1 MINKNP
7 LITCIIPT
15 HNRFNLLK
23 RAVESVLQQT
33 YANKELLIINDHSDY
48 SEYDLL
54 NNISNLNTKIKL
66 INLPNDKR
74 GACAARNIGINEAKG
89 EYISF
94 LDDDDIW
101 HPNKLA
107 WQINTF
113 LNDDV
118 KIVYGSYIT
127 VSQINKKGRFIKQI
141 KTVSYKDLLW
151 FNYIGSTSLI
161 MVKAELAKK
170 IYFDEKLL
178 SLQDADFYLRILKNG
193 GIALPVTEA
202 IATITNGNY
211 NRISNNKINKIK
223 GYECYLQK
231 HKLLFNKKQ
240 LEYHLAELE
249 ILKFSFGLNRF
260 RFVIR
265 VIIEYTQNNGVNFHI
280 FKFFL
285 KSIFLKFNF
294 TNY

>member
-1 MINKNP
+1 MMNKNP
-7 LITCIIPT
+7 LITCVIPT
-15 HNRFNLLK
+15 HNRFKLLK

-33 YANKELLIINDHSDY
+33 YTNIEILIVNDHSDH
-48 SEYDLL
+48 SEY
-54 NNISNLNTKIKL
+54 NLL
-66 INLPNDKR
+66 INLLSVNDRIRIINLPDNKR

-101 HPNKLA
+101 HPNKLSL
-107 WQINTF
+107 QINAF
-113 LNDDV
+113 LINNV

-127 VSQINKKGRFIKQI
+127 VSQINKRGRIIKQRR
-141 KTVSYKDLLW
+141 TVSYEDLLW

-161 MVKAELAKK
+161 MVNTELAKRT
-170 IYFDEKLL
+170 YFDEKLL

-211 NRISNNKINKIK
+211 NRISNNKTNKIK
-223 GYECYLQK
+223 GYEYYLQK
-231 HKLLFNKKQ
+231 HNKLFSKKQ
-240 LEYHLAELE
+240 LEYHLVELE
-249 ILKFSFGLNRF
+249 FMKFSFGINRF
-260 RFVIR
+260 GF
-265 VIIEYTQNNGVNFHI
+265 IIKAIIKYTKNNGFNFQI

-285 KSIFLKFNF
+285 KCILLKFNLI
-294 TNY
+294 NY